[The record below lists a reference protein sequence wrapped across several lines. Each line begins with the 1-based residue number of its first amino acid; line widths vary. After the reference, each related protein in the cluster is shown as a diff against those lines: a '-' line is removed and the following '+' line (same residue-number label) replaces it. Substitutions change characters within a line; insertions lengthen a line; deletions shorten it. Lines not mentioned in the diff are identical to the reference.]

1 MKVLYRLVDIVK
13 RVKYLKI
20 KGVSFPMIDLTPN
33 LDSQSSKPLY
43 IQLYTYIK
51 EEIKGR
57 SLAPHTKLPSK
68 RKLAS
73 HLQIS
78 QNTIEAAY
86 EQLVAE
92 GYIETLPRKGFFVCE
107 VEPSLITVESPLP
120 YVEEKSYRNQDFTYD
135 FTNTG
140 IDTEAFPF
148 GIYRKLSNDVLRKDN
163 EKVLLLGHPQ
173 GEWEL
178 REAIA
183 KYLFES
189 RGVRCSPSQIVIG
202 AGTPYLLGKVFQL
215 LEGSI
220 FAVENP
226 GYHRKL
232 VSFEKKPEEVKMIP
246 LDQDGLVLSKLEESK
261 ANVAIVTPSHQFPC
275 GMIMP
280 IARRMQLL
288 KWAEQ
293 KENRYIIEDDY
304 DSEFRYTGKPIPALQ
319 GLDANE
325 KVIYIGTFS
334 KALLPSLRVSYMVLP
349 KPLVQTYQTD
359 FFFYTQSVSRVDQE
373 ILSRF
378 IQEEHWEK
386 HIHKMR
392 VVYQKKRNV
401 LVSAISTYFP
411 KSVEVIG
418 QDSGLHIL
426 LRPNNEMTEAELI
439 SQAAKYS
446 IKVYPV
452 STFGEFDNGTVL
464 LGFAILT
471 EEKIQEAIQLLS
483 EAWFEN

>member
-1 MKVLYRLVDIVK
+1 
-13 RVKYLKI
+13 
-20 KGVSFPMIDLTPN
+20 MIDLTPN
-33 LDSQSSKPLY
+33 LDSQRNEPLY
-43 IQLYTYIK
+43 IQLYNYIK
-51 EEIKGR
+51 DEIKGR

-107 VEPSLITVESPLP
+107 VEPSLITGESPLP
-120 YVEEKSYRNQDFTYD
+120 YVEEKSYRNQNYICD

-140 IDTEAFPF
+140 IDTGAFPF
-148 GIYRKLSNDVLRKDN
+148 AIYRKLANDVLRKDN
-163 EKVLLLGHPQ
+163 ENVLLLGHPQ
-173 GEWEL
+173 GEWAL

-215 LEGSI
+215 LKESV

-232 VSFEKKPEEVKMIP
+232 VAFEKSLEEVKMIP
-246 LDQDGLVLSKLEESK
+246 LDQDGLVLSKLEESQ

-280 IARRMQLL
+280 ITRRMQLL

-293 KENRYIIEDDY
+293 EENRFIIEDDY

-349 KPLVQTYQTD
+349 KPLVQTYQQD
-359 FFFYTQSVSRVDQE
+359 FFFYTQTVSRVDQE

-401 LVSAISTYFP
+401 LVSAIATYFP
-411 KSVEVIG
+411 TSVEVIG

-426 LRPNNEMTEAELI
+426 LRPNNGMTEAELI
-439 SQAAKYS
+439 SQAAKQR

-452 STFGEFDNGTVL
+452 STFGEFDNRTVL
-464 LGFAILT
+464 LGFAILS

-483 EAWFEN
+483 DAWFNH